1 MGDRIPNEM
10 MAIVTHWLLFV
21 IVIVGA
27 VFAVCVLIVLLEKK
41 TTKVY
46 RANCWDVISVEV
58 AAISVALVVYL
69 GDWINGFVKLNF
81 VVLLL
86 VVQVNVTG
94 NLLIQQKRM
103 PIQRKVQA

>member
-86 VVQVNVTG
+86 VVLVVYE
-94 NLLIQQKRM
+94 
-103 PIQRKVQA
+103 